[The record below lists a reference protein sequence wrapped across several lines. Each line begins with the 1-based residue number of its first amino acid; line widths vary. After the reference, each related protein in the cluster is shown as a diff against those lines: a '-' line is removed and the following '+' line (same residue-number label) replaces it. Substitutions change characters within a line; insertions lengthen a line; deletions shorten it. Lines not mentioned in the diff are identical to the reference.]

1 MNMKAEDFVKEAK
14 ASIIEVDMN
23 QAENLLEEGA
33 VVLDVREPNE
43 YATGYIVNAV
53 NIPRGVLEFKIDQHI
68 DGSDKSVSILV
79 YCKTG
84 GRGALAVNTLKLM
97 GYEQIVSLQG
107 GIDSWVSVGNPIEK

>member
-14 ASIIEVDMN
+14 ANIIEVDIN
-23 QAENLLEEGA
+23 QAKNLLEAGA
-33 VVLDVREPNE
+33 LVLDVREPNE

-53 NIPRGVLEFKIDQHI
+53 NVPRGVLEFKINQHI
-68 DGSDKSVSILV
+68 DDSDKSVSIIV

-97 GYEQIVSLQG
+97 GYEQVVSLQG